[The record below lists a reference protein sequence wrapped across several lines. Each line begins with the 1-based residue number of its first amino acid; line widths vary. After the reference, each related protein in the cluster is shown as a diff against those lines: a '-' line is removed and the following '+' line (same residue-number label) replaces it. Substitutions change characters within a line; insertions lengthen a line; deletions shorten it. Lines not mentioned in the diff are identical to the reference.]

1 MKQKLQCCVCGM
13 KFKSASLIDC
23 HFKCHNQSEIRRFQC
38 EFCDLQFIKEISLT
52 KHCSQ
57 VHQVE
62 RHSNKFKQTDK
73 NNSEEKSEVFLEKC
87 TIDDCNKSFNLH
99 SDERNFQCHICP
111 SFFKTMSNLNVHMKL
126 HKNHRDHI
134 CEMCSKAC
142 YTASHLKDHQRIHKN
157 IARFDCQFEGCDKSF
172 IHASS
177 FKKHQNF
184 HNGLKNYGC
193 SVCRHKFAQS
203 CHLRDHMRIHS
214 NVKDH
219 ACLTCQKSFRRAD
232 TLRIHQ
238 QVHER
243 SKSETVRKKV
253 KGENLC
259 QSH

>member
-1 MKQKLQCCVCGM
+1 MKPQLQCCVCSV
-13 KFKSASLIDC
+13 KFKSAKLIDD
-23 HFKCHNQSEIRRFQC
+23 HFNCHNQSEIKRFQC

-62 RHSNKFKQTDK
+62 RHSNKFLETEK
-73 NNSEEKSEVFLEKC
+73 NVSEEKPEVFLEKC
-87 TIDDCNKSFNLH
+87 TIDGCSKSFSHKVSLNLHIQCVH

-111 SFFKTMSNLNVHMKL
+111 SSFKTVSNLNVHMKM
-126 HKNHRDHI
+126 HKNQRDHI
-134 CEMCSKAC
+134 CEMCSKAF
-142 YTASHLKDHQRIHKN
+142 YTASHLKDHQRIHEN
-157 IARFDCQFEGCDKSF
+157 IARFKCQFEGCEKSF

-177 FKKHQNF
+177 FKKHQNY
-184 HNGLKNYGC
+184 HNGLKNYEC
-193 SVCRHKFAQS
+193 SVCRHKFAQN

-219 ACLTCQKSFRRAD
+219 ACSTCQKSFRRAD

-243 SKSETVRKKV
+243 RKSETR
-253 KGENLC
+253 
-259 QSH
+259 